1 MKRKIWTKK
10 ITFSQSEE
18 EEVKYYSS
26 LNPQEKLSI
35 VQELREEEIKR
46 KNEDRKRLR
55 RVLKIVKQ
63 K

>member
-18 EEVKYYSS
+18 EDVKYYSS
-26 LNPQEKLSI
+26 LTPQERLSI
-35 VQELREEEIKR
+35 VQELREEELKR

-55 RVLKIVKQ
+55 RVFRVIKQ

>member
-10 ITFSQSEE
+10 IAFSQSEE

-26 LNPQEKLSI
+26 LTPQERLSI
-35 VQELREEEIKR
+35 VQELREEELKK

-55 RVLKIVKQ
+55 RVFKLIKQ

>member
-18 EEVKYYSS
+18 EDVKYYSS
-26 LNPQEKLSI
+26 LTPQERLSI
-35 VQELREEEIKR
+35 VQELREEELKR

-55 RVLKIVKQ
+55 RVFRVIKQ
-63 K
+63 E